1 MTTVRA
7 LGNAQGGPMNRW
19 ILALVAAIAL
29 VLPVYGQPAG
39 TTELVYV
46 VNARSDFLSVIGVPE
61 NKVVGTVSVGRAA
74 SGIAATRS
82 GDRLYVAV
90 ESGNKVVAID
100 TATSKILWET
110 PVGDVPHHVALSGDG
125 KHLYVCIFSANRLD
139 IIDTEKRAVIGSVRV
154 GFQPH
159 NVYTSPD
166 GKRIYSGQM
175 GQDTLAIIDTAT
187 RELTKQ
193 IPMGEKVRPVAF
205 TSDEKTFFIQLSRL
219 HGFIA
224 YDMASDTRRTV
235 EFPPTTKPF
244 PTSWPYNVVHGIA
257 VTPDDKIV
265 FADSVLENYVAA
277 YSLPDLK
284 HLATIPVD
292 DNPNWMSFSND
303 GKLLY
308 VTNRGANNVSV
319 ISVTVMKELT
329 RIPVGEGPQRMI
341 TVRVP
346 SRRVT
351 FTANGQ

>member
-1 MTTVRA
+1 MKRWA
-7 LGNAQGGPMNRW
+7 LG
-19 ILALVAAIAL
+19 LLTALVL
-29 VLPVYGQPAG
+29 VLPVYGQPSAG
-39 TTELVYV
+39 LTELVYV
-46 VNARSDFLSVIGVPE
+46 VNARSEFLSVIGVPG
-61 NKVVGTVSVGRAA
+61 NKVVGNIPVGRAA
-74 SGIAATRS
+74 SGIAATKA

-90 ESGNKVVAID
+90 ESGPKVVAID

-110 PVGDVPHHVALSGDG
+110 PVGDTPHHVALSGDG

-139 IIDTEKRAVIGSVRV
+139 IVDTDKRAVIGSVRV

-175 GQDTLAIIDTAT
+175 GSDTLAIIDTDK
-187 RELTKQ
+187 REVTKQ
-193 IPMGEKVRPVAF
+193 IPMGEKVRPLAF

-224 YDMASDTRRTV
+224 YDMASGKRQTI
-235 EFPPTTKPF
+235 EFPKTSKPF
-244 PTSWPYNVVHGIA
+244 PTTWPYNVVHGIA

-277 YSLPDLK
+277 YSIPDYK
-284 HLATIPVD
+284 PLATIPVG
-292 DNPNWMSFSND
+292 DNPNWMTFSSD

-319 ISVTVMKELT
+319 ISVGELKELT

-346 SRRVT
+346 SAKVS
-351 FTANGQ
+351 FTSTAQH